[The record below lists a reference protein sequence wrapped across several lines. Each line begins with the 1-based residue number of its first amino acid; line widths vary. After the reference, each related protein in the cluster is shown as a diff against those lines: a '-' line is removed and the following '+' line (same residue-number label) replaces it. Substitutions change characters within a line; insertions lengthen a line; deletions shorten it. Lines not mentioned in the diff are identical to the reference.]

1 MHKIVV
7 LDGHAVNPGDL
18 SWEWLGRYGAYQV
31 HERTP
36 KERIRAHIGDADL
49 VLTNKTVLTGEILR
63 DCPGLDCVGLLST
76 GQNSVDAQAARELH
90 IAVSYVPAY
99 STHAVAQLTF
109 ALLLELCHHVGLH
122 AQGVQQGDWVRSPD
136 FCYWLTPQTELWGK
150 TMGIVGMGSIGQAV
164 GQIAVALGMQVL
176 YTSPSPKQP
185 SFPARPLPLE
195 ALLEQSDVVTLH
207 CPLTEQTAGLMNARR
222 LAQMKPGAVLLNT
235 ARGPLVEEQAVAAA
249 LGSGRLGGCGAA

>member
-1 MHKIVV
+1 MMHKIVV

-63 DCPGLDCVGLLST
+63 DCPGLDYVGLLST
-76 GQNSVDAQAARELH
+76 GQNSVDAQAARELN

-122 AQGVQQGDWVRSPD
+122 AQGVQQGGGVRSPD
-136 FCYWLTPQTELWGK
+136 CCYWLTPQTELWGK
-150 TMGIVGMGSIGQAV
+150 T
-164 GQIAVALGMQVL
+164 
-176 YTSPSPKQP
+176 
-185 SFPARPLPLE
+185 
-195 ALLEQSDVVTLH
+195 
-207 CPLTEQTAGLMNARR
+207 
-222 LAQMKPGAVLLNT
+222 
-235 ARGPLVEEQAVAAA
+235 
-249 LGSGRLGGCGAA
+249 